1 MRPRVHERRLFPT
14 LLVSIATIGLLAAAP
29 VASARVTGG
38 GAKNGR
44 RDTLPP
50 TVTITTPT
58 PGATLAGTV
67 TVPGTASDAGGI
79 SSISVSIDAGS
90 DSPARGTH
98 PWPQPLD
105 TTRPFH

>member
-29 VASARVTGG
+29 VASARVTGE

-67 TVPGTASDAGGI
+67 TLAGPASDPGG
-79 SSISVSIDAGS
+79 SASLRVSIGAGLY
-90 DSPARGTH
+90 SPPGGAPPRT
-98 PWPQPLD
+98 
-105 TTRPFH
+105 